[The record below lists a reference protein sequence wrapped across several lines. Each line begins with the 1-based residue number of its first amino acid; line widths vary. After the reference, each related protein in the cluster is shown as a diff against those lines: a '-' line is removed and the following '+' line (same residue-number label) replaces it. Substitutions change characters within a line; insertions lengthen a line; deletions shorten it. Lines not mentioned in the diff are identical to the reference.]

1 MANPEGGL
9 LPDNITQIGK
19 IGQPL
24 LATSMLLIYL
34 YLMVYVFYEAYT
46 EIDHKDEDFINC
58 TCRSE
63 DEQFYKALFAVYTTV
78 WIIAVLGWSIVGCTD
93 LYQFW

>member
-1 MANPEGGL
+1 MASTKGGH

-24 LATSMLLIYL
+24 LATSMMLIYL
-34 YLMVYVFYEAYT
+34 YLLIYVFYEAYT
-46 EIDHKDEDFINC
+46 EIDHKDEDFIGC
-58 TCRSE
+58 TCHSE
-63 DEQFYKALFAVYTTV
+63 DERFYKALFGVFTTF
-78 WIIAVLGWSIVGCTD
+78 WIIAVLAWSTVGCID